1 MYTNYKLLLLIIGF
15 PFAVFSQ
22 THHGF
27 SFDNYSGI
35 YSTIGNPANAV
46 ESKHRLHFNGI
57 SYNNFRSTDLGEI
70 DFIDLKLEKNPNGF
84 NGITYP
90 EDITSVRDGNF
101 SVSNTDVLLPSVLW
115 NFHPKHALGLL
126 WRYRNFSNYNCIN
139 GLFWN
144 DVNNDFSE
152 STAENSNLGPT
163 NFNNTSHS
171 WNEIGL
177 NYGVVLLNTNY
188 HFVKFGGTAKLLV
201 GNRGVEF
208 RGSNLNGGYNASA
221 AGDLTLTSGEITY
234 LNTTLENTEPA
245 NDPRLF
251 LSAPFANISFTNLG
265 FGGDVGLIYEWRP
278 RETNN
283 VGVRNNASA
292 VNTYK
297 LKLSA
302 SILDMGRITY
312 AKSTED
318 AVQNTFTINPS
329 NNAALTI
336 PKSEV
341 RIIGFISALRNANT
355 SENNNPQQGAVSFA
369 LPRSLNLGLDYILF
383 NDKNYYINLNY
394 VMPLT
399 DKEEEYANS
408 RAELITLTP
417 RFETRK
423 FSAYLPISYG
433 SDAGLFFG
441 AGLRYGPFTI
451 GTSAA
456 MGLGEN
462 MTTRHIYAGIHLPL
476 LNEVFR

>member
-1 MYTNYKLLLLIIGF
+1 MQINYRSLLFIIGF
-15 PFAVFSQ
+15 PLSVFCQ
-22 THHGF
+22 TNHGF

-35 YSTIGNPANAV
+35 YGTIGNPANAV
-46 ESKHRLHFNGI
+46 ESKHRLHINGI

-70 DFIDLKLEKNPNGF
+70 DFIDFKLERNPNGF
-84 NGITYP
+84 NGVTYP
-90 EDITSVRDGNF
+90 KDITAVSDSNF
-101 SVSNTDVLLPSVLW
+101 MVSNTDVLLPSVLW
-115 NFHPKHALGLL
+115 NFHPKHTLGLL
-126 WRYRNFSNYNCIN
+126 WRYRNFSDYYGIN
-139 GLFWN
+139 GSFWN
-144 DVNNDFSE
+144 DVDNDFSE
-152 STAENSNLGPT
+152 STTENSNLGPT

-171 WNEIGL
+171 WSEIGL

-201 GNRGVEF
+201 GDRGVEF
-208 RGSNLNGGYNASA
+208 RGSNLNGNYDASTT
-221 AGDLTLTSGEITY
+221 GDLTLTSGEITY
-234 LNTTLENTEPA
+234 LNTQLENPEPA
-245 NDPRLF
+245 NDPRIF
-251 LSAPFANISFTNLG
+251 LAAPFSNISFENLG
-265 FGGDVGLIYEWRP
+265 FGGDVGLVYEWRP

-302 SILDMGRITY
+302 SILDIGKITY

-318 AVQNTFTINPS
+318 AIQNIFTINPS
-329 NNAALTI
+329 NNEALAI

-341 RIIGFISALRNANT
+341 RNIGFISALRNANT

-383 NDKNYYINLNY
+383 NDKNYYININY
-394 VMPLT
+394 VLPLT
-399 DKEEEYANS
+399 EKEEEYANS

-433 SDAGLFFG
+433 DSTGFFFG
-441 AGLRYGPFTI
+441 AGFRYGPFTI
-451 GTSAA
+451 GTAAA
-456 MGLGEN
+456 MSFGEN
-462 MTTRHIYAGIHLPL
+462 TTTRHIYAGINLPL